1 MQHDPAGLKFGP
13 FWLTPGIS
21 RLNACTS
28 FYCSWIFVTLVTFL
42 NFAQPYLL
50 REILHVP
57 NDQMGTVTG
66 YLSFL
71 HEITALVLMGMIGAY
86 SDRAGRR
93 ILIVTGFLIFAL
105 GFYLFPLANDL
116 PQLFAYRF
124 VCAVG
129 VSIAA
134 VNIIAMIQD
143 YPQNTSRGKWGG
155 TNSFLT
161 SFAILTTSLLLG
173 RLPEILLDLGY
184 STDESGR
191 YAFWVGTVLA
201 LISAA
206 IFRFGLFGG
215 RISGGAEPEQFAQGP
230 NLRLI
235 FREALNGFLDGI
247 RAARANPRLAISFG
261 TAYAARGDMVV
272 LGAFYSLWFVV
283 SGKEQGI
290 GSAEAMT
297 IAGMSM
303 FALIVA
309 TWLWA
314 PTFGFI
320 IDRINRIKAL
330 FIAMTLATIGY
341 FVIGQVDD
349 PFNRPVMMT
358 ATFILGIGE
367 ISAVIIGNA
376 LFGQEAP
383 PESRGAAAGV
393 FSIVGTLGILSA
405 TVLGGIL
412 FDKFGPSAPF
422 TMMAVVNFVIVIWS
436 GWLILTNRAGTA
448 ENNNRNSN

>member
-42 NFAQPYLL
+42 NFAQPYIL

-71 HEITALVLMGMIGAY
+71 HEVTALVLMGMIGAY

-93 ILIVTGFLIFAL
+93 ILIVTGFLIFGL
-105 GFYLFPLANDL
+105 GFFLFPLANDL

-129 VSIAA
+129 VAIAA
-134 VNIIAMIQD
+134 VNIIAVIQD
-143 YPQNTSRGKWGG
+143 YPQNASRGKWGG

-161 SFAILTTSLLLG
+161 SFAILVVSLLLV
-173 RLPEILLDLGY
+173 RLPEFFTDLGY
-184 STDESGR
+184 STYESGR
-191 YAFWVGTVLA
+191 YAFWVGAGLA

-206 IFRFGLFGG
+206 IFRIGLFGG
-215 RISGGAEPEQFAQGP
+215 RISGGAEPVQFDQGP

-235 FREALNGFLDGI
+235 FQEALNGFLDGI
-247 RAARANPRLAISFG
+247 RAAKANPRLAISFG

-283 SGKEQGI
+283 AGKEQGI

-303 FALIVA
+303 FALIIA

-412 FDKFGPSAPF
+412 FDKIGPSAPF
-422 TMMAVVNFVIVIWS
+422 TMMAFVNFVIVIWS
-436 GWLILTNRAGTA
+436 GWLILTNRAGNA
-448 ENNNRNSN
+448 ENNNSN